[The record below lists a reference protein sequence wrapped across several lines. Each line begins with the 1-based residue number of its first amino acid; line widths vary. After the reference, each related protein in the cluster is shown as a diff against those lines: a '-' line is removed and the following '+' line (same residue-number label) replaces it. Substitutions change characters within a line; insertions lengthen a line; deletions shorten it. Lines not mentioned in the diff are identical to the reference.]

1 MRTNQKQF
9 LYRLYFVASILVV
22 LALGIGYRIFDIQFL
37 EGEKYRT
44 IAKEKTIKNFII
56 TPKRGNIYS
65 DDGSLLASSTT
76 NYDVY
81 FDAVTVTNK
90 NFNKYINPL
99 SEALSI
105 RFNKPLSF
113 FKQSLIDAKKS
124 NKRYHPI
131 VRNISINTLNHIKK
145 MPLFKM
151 GGIKGGVI
159 IEKKNF
165 REYPLD
171 KIAERTVGYERINEK
186 NIYVGV
192 GLEHAYGDLLRG
204 KNGSQLMQK
213 ISNGKWKPLAN
224 PNQREPKPGLDIMTT
239 INVGLQDITHHT
251 LLAQLEKFEADHG
264 SVVVMETKT
273 GAIKA
278 ISNLGRTSEGK
289 YYEKLNYAVGESH
302 EPGSTFKL
310 MAMIAALE
318 DNIVDSS
325 TIIDTKEGIISFYG
339 SKVRDSKKG
348 GYGKI
353 TAKEVFKF
361 SSNTGI
367 VDIITRGYSKNP
379 EKFSD
384 RLYNM
389 GLNNT
394 LNLSIK
400 GEGIP
405 IIPHPKDKNWSG
417 LSLPWMAYGYGVS
430 LTPLQTLSF
439 YNAIA
444 NDGEL
449 LKPVFLNK
457 KNSNNKKNVVNK
469 VVLNPSICSKET
481 LSEVKLM
488 MESVVNEKGGTA
500 YNIKSDEF
508 KIAGKTGT
516 CQVDYNKDNVQYIS
530 TFVGYFPADSPKYSC
545 IVVIHKPNKS
555 KGYYGNI
562 VAAPVFKRIAEKLY
576 SITPKLKS
584 KILEE
589 DLIKKTTNK
598 VQLKITNK
606 RNEIE
611 NLKGKNFRDVLP
623 MLENLGFNVEH
634 KGKGLI
640 IKKFTIVKN
649 SIDKKI
655 VIELS

>member
-1 MRTNQKQF
+1 
-9 LYRLYFVASILVV
+9 
-22 LALGIGYRIFDIQFL
+22 
-37 EGEKYRT
+37 
-44 IAKEKTIKNFII
+44 
-56 TPKRGNIYS
+56 
-65 DDGSLLASSTT
+65 
-76 NYDVY
+76 
-81 FDAVTVTNK
+81 
-90 NFNKYINPL
+90 
-99 SEALSI
+99 
-105 RFNKPLSF
+105 
-113 FKQSLIDAKKS
+113 
-124 NKRYHPI
+124 
-131 VRNISINTLNHIKK
+131 
-145 MPLFKM
+145 
-151 GGIKGGVI
+151 
-159 IEKKNF
+159 
-165 REYPLD
+165 
-171 KIAERTVGYERINEK
+171 
-186 NIYVGV
+186 
-192 GLEHAYGDLLRG
+192 
-204 KNGSQLMQK
+204 
-213 ISNGKWKPLAN
+213 
-224 PNQREPKPGLDIMTT
+224 
-239 INVGLQDITHHT
+239 
-251 LLAQLEKFEADHG
+251 
-264 SVVVMETKT
+264 
-273 GAIKA
+273 
-278 ISNLGRTSEGK
+278 
-289 YYEKLNYAVGESH
+289 
-302 EPGSTFKL
+302 
-310 MAMIAALE
+310 
-318 DNIVDSS
+318 
-325 TIIDTKEGIISFYG
+325 
-339 SKVRDSKKG
+339 
-348 GYGKI
+348 
-353 TAKEVFKF
+353 
-361 SSNTGI
+361 
-367 VDIITRGYSKNP
+367 
-379 EKFSD
+379 
-384 RLYNM
+384 M

-530 TFVGYFPADSPKYSC
+530 TFVGYFPADNPKYSC

-606 RNEIE
+606 RNKIE
-611 NLKGKNFRDVLP
+611 NLKGNP
-623 MLENLGFNVEH
+623 C
-634 KGKGLI
+634 
-640 IKKFTIVKN
+640 
-649 SIDKKI
+649 
-655 VIELS
+655 

>member
-1 MRTNQKQF
+1 MLTNQKQF

-22 LALGIGYRIFDIQFL
+22 LGLGIGYRIFDIQFL
-37 EGEKYRT
+37 EGEKYRK

-65 DDGSLLASSTT
+65 DDGSLLASSIT

-81 FDAVTVTNK
+81 FDAVTVTNQ
-90 NFNKYINPL
+90 NFNKYINSL

-105 RFNKPLSF
+105 KFRKPLNY
-113 FKQSLIDAKKS
+113 FKQSLINAKTL

-131 VRNISINTLNHIKK
+131 AKNISINTLNDIKK

-151 GGIKGGVI
+151 GGIKGGLI
-159 IEKKNF
+159 IEKKNY

-192 GLEHAYGDLLRG
+192 GLEHAYGELLRG
-204 KNGSQLMQK
+204 RNGSQLMQK
-213 ISNGKWKPLAN
+213 ISNGKWKPLASQN
-224 PNQREPKPGLDIMTT
+224 EREPNPGIDIMTT
-239 INVGLQDITHHT
+239 INVGLQDIAHHS

-289 YYEKLNYAVGESH
+289 YFEKLNYAVGESH

-310 MAMIAALE
+310 MSMIAALE

-325 TIIDTKEGIISFYG
+325 TIIDTKDGTLSFYG
-339 SKVRDSKKG
+339 NKVRDSKKG

-367 VDIITRGYSKNP
+367 VDIITKGYSKNP
-379 EKFSD
+379 QKFSD

-389 GLNNT
+389 GLNKT

-400 GEGIP
+400 GEGLP
-405 IIPHPKDKNWSG
+405 IIPHPKDKNWNG

-457 KNSNNKKNVVNK
+457 KNGNTNDVVNK
-469 VVLNPSICSKET
+469 IVLNPSICSKET
-481 LSEVKLM
+481 LSEIKLM
-488 MESVVNEKGGTA
+488 MESVVNEEGGTA
-500 YNIKSDEF
+500 YNIKSDQF

-516 CQVDYNKDNVQYIS
+516 CQVDYNTDNVQYIS
-530 TFVGYFPADSPKYSC
+530 TFVGYFPADKPKYSC
-545 IVVIHKPNKS
+545 IVVIHKPDKS

-562 VAAPVFKRIAEKLY
+562 VAAPVFKTIAEKLF
-576 SITPKLKS
+576 SITPQLKS
-584 KILEE
+584 KIFEK
-589 DLIKKTTNK
+589 DLIENRLIDMD
-598 VQLKITNK
+598 LKIINK
-606 RNEIE
+606 SNKIE
-611 NLKGKNFRDVLP
+611 NLKGKYFHDVLP
-623 MLENLGFNVEH
+623 ILENLGFNVEH

-640 IKKFTIVKN
+640 IKTFRIVNNSKN
-649 SIDKKI
+649 KKI
-655 VIELS
+655 ILELS